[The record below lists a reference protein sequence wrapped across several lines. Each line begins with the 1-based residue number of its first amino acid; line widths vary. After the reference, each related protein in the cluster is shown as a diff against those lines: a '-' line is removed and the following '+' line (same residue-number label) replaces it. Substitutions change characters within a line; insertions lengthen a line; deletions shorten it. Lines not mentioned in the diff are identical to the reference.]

1 MGNQPYKK
9 GTMTPAQEKAFI
21 ERQAEEANKRLEL
34 EKTMKDRKPTN
45 TSKAVKKAKGGKVS
59 SGYKCSHNRLY

>member
-1 MGNQPYKK
+1 MGNQPYPK

-21 ERQAEEANKRLEL
+21 ERQAKTGNQKIQL

>member
-1 MGNQPYKK
+1 MGDQPYPK
-9 GTMTPAQEKAFI
+9 GTMTPAQEKAFVK
-21 ERQAEEANKRLEL
+21 RQAETGNEKIKL
-34 EKTMKDRKPTN
+34 EKIMKDRKSKS